1 MYAINPLMK
10 LPRSNKIEKKGM
22 YSVCCSNEYV
32 IRAAMRDATENGYVL
47 VVESTANQ
55 VNQFGGYTGMTPNDY
70 VTFVEHLAQ
79 EEGLERNHLILGGDH
94 LGPLTWT
101 NLNESDAMLKASDLI
116 ASYVKA
122 GYSKIHIDTS
132 MKLAD
137 DPDGPLSVD
146 VSARRGAELAS
157 VVDDS
162 FKEYQVNHPE
172 SPYPVLVVGSEVP
185 VPGGS
190 QEFEDKLHPTSPLDL
205 KKQIGAFRMAFKEK
219 NLDFSHVIGFVVQP
233 GVEFGD
239 SFVFQYNALVAKD
252 LMASLSDESSLV
264 FEGHSTDYQT
274 LRSLSL
280 MVRDGIGIL
289 KVGPE
294 LTFRLRE
301 ALFNLCSIAK
311 DLGMNDVE
319 DFRETVLA
327 SMQENPEYWLKYY
340 KGTDNEIQYKKI
352 FSYSDRIRY
361 YLPMKKVSDAIDRT
375 INLVGIIP
383 EGLLSQYFPIQ
394 YERYMEGRIKAD
406 AQSIII
412 DYIKHSCHKYAIAC
426 GTAKN

>member
-1 MYAINPLMK
+1 MYTINPLMQ
-10 LPRSNKIEKKGM
+10 LPRINKIEKKGI
-22 YSVCCSNEYV
+22 YSVCCSNEFV
-32 IRAAMRDATENGYVL
+32 IRAAMRDAIENGYVI

-55 VNQFGGYTGMTPNDY
+55 VNQFGGYTGMTPSDY
-70 VTFVEHLAQ
+70 VAFVEHLAQ

-94 LGPLTWT
+94 LGPLNWT
-101 NLNESDAMLKASDLI
+101 NLNETDAMKKASDLV

-132 MKLAD
+132 MKLAN
-137 DPDGPLSVD
+137 DPDGPLSID

-157 VVDDS
+157 VVDVS
-162 FKEYQVNHPE
+162 FKEYQLNHPE

-185 VPGGS
+185 IPGGS

-205 KKQIGAFRMAFKEK
+205 KKQINAFRKSFNEK
-219 NLDFSHVIGFVVQP
+219 KLDFSHVIGFVVQP

-239 SFVFQYNALVAKD
+239 SFVFQYNALAAKE

-301 ALFNLCSIAK
+301 ALLNLDLIAK
-311 DLGMNDVE
+311 DLGMNDGE
-319 DFRETVLA
+319 DFKEAVLA
-327 SMQENPEYWLKYY
+327 CMQENPEYWVKYY
-340 KGTDNEIQYKKI
+340 KGTDWEIQYKKL

-361 YLPMKKVSDAIDRT
+361 YLPMKKVSDAIERT
-375 INLVGIIP
+375 IKLVGMIP
-383 EGLLSQYFPIQ
+383 EGILSQYFPIQ
-394 YERYMEGRIKAD
+394 YNRYMEGKIKAD
-406 AQSIII
+406 AQNIII
-412 DYIKHSCHKYAIAC
+412 DYIRHSCHKYAIAC
-426 GTAKN
+426 GEAKV